1 MGKPAIRRPAL
12 DESTYA
18 RVIMQPYTKMENEV
32 VPVKKKT
39 SSRTWMRFD
48 ASGNSEILQCDKN
61 ALLRR
66 VAIPARDLRILGP
79 IFSQSSHILGEYFL
93 TYLCCYD
100 LRLNSGLLLI
110 NMYVF
115 QDDYLTLWR
124 LLLCTFTRFLHWK
137 LCCLLMRR
145 LRSVFSG
152 KDDCWS
158 PREFRVGGPILKLM
172 VGTTWSCHTCRLYRS
187 PYSSYFLT
195 IESVH

>member
-100 LRLNSGLLLI
+100 LRLYSGLLLI
-110 NMYVF
+110 FMYVF
-115 QDDYLTLWR
+115 QDDYLTL
-124 LLLCTFTRFLHWK
+124 
-137 LCCLLMRR
+137 
-145 LRSVFSG
+145 
-152 KDDCWS
+152 
-158 PREFRVGGPILKLM
+158 
-172 VGTTWSCHTCRLYRS
+172 
-187 PYSSYFLT
+187 
-195 IESVH
+195 